1 MREIF
6 THQDFTRVGHYKSIL
21 DSIGIPSF
29 IRNGISHNSVT
40 DMPSPVLFP
49 TLCMENDSDYDRA
62 VEVLREVYKPRDNQ
76 APDWRCPSCKETIP
90 GTFDSCWSCG
100 TEAGAPAV
108 VATAGEPVPAVVPSP
123 DVAPAA
129 PAKTEH
135 HRAVTI
141 LRALLVVDLLFHIG
155 FRFANSAMTIP
166 GNVTGYLSFTEIYPE
181 NVMTR
186 ISIAYGPFAFPLTIL
201 ALLLCFT
208 LSRVGRAVYFITVLF
223 MLVTELGSQVEL
235 WYRWSWPLADT
246 ARLVTGAVLAM
257 LFFSPAAAYFQNK
270 RE

>member
-49 TLCMENDSDYDRA
+49 TLCVENDSDYDRA
-62 VEVLREVYKPRDNQ
+62 VEVLREVYKPRDNH
-76 APDWRCPSCKETIP
+76 APDWRCPSCKEIIP

-100 TEAGAPAV
+100 TEAGNPSV
-108 VATAGEPVPAVVPSP
+108 VANTGEPVTAAGPSP

-129 PAKTEH
+129 PAKTDH
-135 HRAVTI
+135 HRAVLI
-141 LRALLVVDLLFHIG
+141 LRALLVVDLLFRIG

-166 GNVTGYLSFTEIYPE
+166 GKVTGYLSFTEIYPE

-186 ISIAYGPFAFPLTIL
+186 LGIAYEPFAFPLSIL

-208 LSRVGRAVYFITVLF
+208 LSRVGRAVYLFTVLL
-223 MLVTELGSQVEL
+223 MLLTTLGSQAEL
-235 WYRWSWPLADT
+235 SYRWSWPLADSSC
-246 ARLVTGAVLAM
+246 LVMGAILAM
-257 LFFSPAAAYFQNK
+257 LFFSPAAVCFQSK